1 MKKKVK
7 RVSNI
12 KDWSIEIL
20 ILVTEI
26 FAAAG
31 FAEAYRMTQQ
41 IRWLI
46 FCIIVAISTAI
57 SSVIITIK
65 EKDDGIQEPDKQ
77 QCRKSDKD

>member
-7 RVSNI
+7 KPSNI
-12 KDWSIEIL
+12 KDWAIEIL
-20 ILVTEI
+20 ILTTEI

-41 IRWLI
+41 IRWII
-46 FCIIVAISTAI
+46 FCIIMCIATAI

-77 QCRKSDKD
+77 QCRKSNKD